1 LHGEYEDATE
11 LSRRAADVTF
21 RTWRGLIEWLDE
33 EAARQGRSRAK
44 LINWLLEQRRREEQ
58 RPAQPESARAA

>member
-1 LHGEYEDATE
+1 
-11 LSRRAADVTF
+11 VTF